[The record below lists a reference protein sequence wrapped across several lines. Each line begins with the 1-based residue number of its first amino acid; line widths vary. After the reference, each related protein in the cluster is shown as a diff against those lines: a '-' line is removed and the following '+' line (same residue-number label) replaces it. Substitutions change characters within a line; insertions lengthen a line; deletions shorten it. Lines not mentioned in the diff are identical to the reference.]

1 MYLRAIYLS
10 SPELVVTNYFSRFF
24 QPSFLPLPAL
34 GAPGS
39 RGPALSSSMQE
50 VAERQL
56 QLLDRL
62 SLQDGPHLGHQQGGP
77 HQDKLSLQDC
87 SHLASDGSKG
97 PRAFNTPQP
106 PPFGTGTTRSGSQ
119 VWSGNAFGRR
129 RTEEPQPL
137 VAVASSSQQALG
149 RRQRPASA
157 TSRASGPS
165 LSPAQLVALRREV
178 TAIRRTKEL
187 QAQGALQKREATA
200 RSTAEEAAAP
210 RWLYALD
217 GEAVD
222 DLI

>member
-1 MYLRAIYLS
+1 MPRWEGNPRTFAINGSGRAQL
-10 SPELVVTNYFSRFF
+10 LHRV
-24 QPSFLPLPAL
+24 
-34 GAPGS
+34 
-39 RGPALSSSMQE
+39 MQE
-50 VAERQL
+50 VAARQL

-62 SLQDGPHLGHQQGGP
+62 SLQDGPHLAHQQAGP
-77 HQDKLSLQDC
+77 HQDKWSLQDC

-97 PRAFNTPQP
+97 PRAFSTPQP

-129 RTEEPQPL
+129 RTGEPQPL
-137 VAVASSSQQALG
+137 VALASSSQQANASG
-149 RRQRPASA
+149 RQQRPASA
-157 TSRASGPS
+157 RASGPS
-165 LSPAQLVALRREV
+165 LSPAHLLALRREV

-187 QAQGALQKREATA
+187 QAQGALQKRGATA
-200 RSTAEEAAAP
+200 RSTAEEAPAP

>member
-1 MYLRAIYLS
+1 
-10 SPELVVTNYFSRFF
+10 
-24 QPSFLPLPAL
+24 
-34 GAPGS
+34 
-39 RGPALSSSMQE
+39 
-50 VAERQL
+50 VAARQL
-56 QLLDRL
+56 LLLDRL

-137 VAVASSSQQALG
+137 VAVASSSQQAALGLTAHALG

-157 TSRASGPS
+157 RAPGASGPS

-200 RSTAEEAAAP
+200 RSTAEEAQAP

>member
-1 MYLRAIYLS
+1 
-10 SPELVVTNYFSRFF
+10 
-24 QPSFLPLPAL
+24 
-34 GAPGS
+34 
-39 RGPALSSSMQE
+39 MQD
-50 VAERQL
+50 VAERQQI

-62 SLQDGPHLGHQQGGP
+62 SLQDGPHLAHQLGGP
-77 HQDKLSLQDC
+77 HQDKRSLQDC

-97 PRAFNTPQP
+97 PRAFRKPQP

-129 RTEEPQPL
+129 RVEEPQPL
-137 VAVASSSQQALG
+137 VAVASSSQQANASE

-157 TSRASGPS
+157 RASAPS

-187 QAQGALQKREATA
+187 QAQGALQTREATA
-200 RSTAEEAAAP
+200 RANGEGEGTNGEVPVP

>member
-1 MYLRAIYLS
+1 MYLRATIHFTRLAS
-10 SPELVVTNYFSRFF
+10 GA
-24 QPSFLPLPAL
+24 SFLPPLPAL

-137 VAVASSSQQALG
+137 VAVASSSQQAVANALG

>member
-1 MYLRAIYLS
+1 
-10 SPELVVTNYFSRFF
+10 
-24 QPSFLPLPAL
+24 
-34 GAPGS
+34 
-39 RGPALSSSMQE
+39 MQE

-137 VAVASSSQQALG
+137 VAVASSSQQAVANALG

-200 RSTAEEAAAP
+200 RSTAEEAPAP

>member
-1 MYLRAIYLS
+1 
-10 SPELVVTNYFSRFF
+10 
-24 QPSFLPLPAL
+24 
-34 GAPGS
+34 
-39 RGPALSSSMQE
+39 MQE

-157 TSRASGPS
+157 RAPGASGPS

>member
-1 MYLRAIYLS
+1 MLS
-10 SPELVVTNYFSRFF
+10 MAR
-24 QPSFLPLPAL
+24 SFLPSAL
-34 GAPGS
+34 AP
-39 RGPALSSSMQE
+39 RCVRPVACSMQE

-87 SHLASDGSKG
+87 SRLASDGSKG

-157 TSRASGPS
+157 RAPGASGPS

-200 RSTAEEAAAP
+200 RSTAEEAPAP